1 MPVLI
6 LQVITYT
13 VYEVYNYATGNYPH
27 YLLYPVLPLLQAT
40 IHTICYTLYYHC
52 YRQLSTL
59 SAIPCTT
66 TVTGN
71 YLLYPVL
78 PLLQATIYTVYIY
91 TITVRA
97 STVNTGLPPSLSRGV
112 VFRTL
117 AKKTENR
124 TASMLSK
131 AFKRNCKPVKAYK
144 RV

>member
-71 YLLYPVL
+71 YPHYTICYTLYYHCYRQLSTLHYLLYPVLPLLQALSTLHYLLYPVL

-97 STVNTGLPPSLSRGV
+97 STVNTGL
-112 VFRTL
+112 
-117 AKKTENR
+117 
-124 TASMLSK
+124 
-131 AFKRNCKPVKAYK
+131 
-144 RV
+144 